1 MTHFGGLSLREQKL
15 RWRKLAHAA
24 LSVWKLEPFS
34 LKWLG
39 YSSNAVFK
47 VDTESGSYV
56 LRLQIGEGI
65 DESRLR
71 SELQWLC
78 MIRTQTN
85 LLAPLPVPV
94 PVVGPQKLFNMIS
107 HDLLPAQQTVCA
119 TLFRYIEGENKP
131 AKDLQVDDLRRVGE
145 YLARLHRD
153 AQLKPPSGFDRPRHD
168 REGLV
173 GSDSPYY
180 SEAERHHLDSAQFEI
195 LAAVTERVR
204 ITMARLASSE
214 RTFGLIH
221 ADLLTKNILFCD
233 SSLAALDFEYCGWG
247 YFLYDL
253 APLLWQLK
261 GERADQ
267 YPTLEAALWAGYT
280 AIQVTAESYRQ
291 FLETFI
297 AARQLASCR
306 WLLSNLGNPTVRAAA
321 PSLLVERC
329 VELQG
334 FLDTGILRRTS
345 ATL

>member
-1 MTHFGGLSLREQKL
+1 MTHFGSLSLSEQKL

-24 LSVWKLEPFS
+24 LSAWELKPFS
-34 LKWLG
+34 LNWLG

-47 VDTESGSYV
+47 VDTASGSYV
-56 LRLQIGEGI
+56 LRLQIGESI
-65 DESRLR
+65 DGSRLH

-78 MIRTQTN
+78 MIRAQTN
-85 LLAPLPVPV
+85 LLAPLPIPV

-107 HDLLPAQQTVCA
+107 HDLLSAQQTVCA
-119 TLFRYIEGENKP
+119 TLFHYIVGESKP
-131 AKDLQVDDLRRVGE
+131 AKDLQVDDLRRIGE

-173 GSDSPYY
+173 GTDAPFY
-180 SEAERHHLDSAQFEI
+180 SEAEHQHLDSGQLEI
-195 LAAVTERVR
+195 LAAVAERIR
-204 ITMARLASSE
+204 KTMACLASSE
-214 RTFGLIH
+214 RTYGLIH
-221 ADLLTKNILFCD
+221 ADLLAKNILFCED
-233 SSLAALDFEYCGWG
+233 SLAALDFEYCGSG

-267 YPTLEAALWAGYT
+267 YPALEAALWAGYT
-280 AIQVTAESYRQ
+280 AIQVTAESYLQ

-306 WLLSNLGNPTVRAAA
+306 WLLSKLGNPTIRAAA
-321 PSLLVERC
+321 PLLLVERC
-329 VELQG
+329 AELQG